1 MEDILREILFE
12 LKEIKKEI
20 RADGNSS
27 NPIEIKLLIDEDVI
41 VKKVI
46 KTINNSN
53 KLSKD
58 VTLLV

>member
-46 KTINNSN
+46 KTINNNN

>member
-1 MEDILREILFE
+1 MEEILREILFE

-46 KTINNSN
+46 KTINNNN